1 MQDDLRP
8 VQWSV
13 WKAAEPDAG
22 RRLSG
27 TKSSVAQNNLKA
39 KFLHFNVK

>member
-1 MQDDLRP
+1 MQDDLKP

-13 WKAAEPDAG
+13 WKAVEPDAG

-27 TKSSVAQNNLKA
+27 TKSSVAQSNLKA
-39 KFLHFNVK
+39 KFLHFNIK

>member
-13 WKAAEPDAG
+13 WEAGERDAG
-22 RRLSG
+22 RRTAG
-27 TKSSVAQNNLKA
+27 IKSSVAQYNLKA
-39 KFLHFNVK
+39 KYFYFNVK